1 MFASIL
7 AEKLRGSRL
16 NFVENV
22 VKGNSEQIALNFPA
36 KSLIYI
42 FEKTLVDTF
51 LIIENHL
58 TN

>member
-36 KSLIYI
+36 KSLSIYL
-42 FEKTLVDTF
+42 KKL
-51 LIIENHL
+51 
-58 TN
+58 